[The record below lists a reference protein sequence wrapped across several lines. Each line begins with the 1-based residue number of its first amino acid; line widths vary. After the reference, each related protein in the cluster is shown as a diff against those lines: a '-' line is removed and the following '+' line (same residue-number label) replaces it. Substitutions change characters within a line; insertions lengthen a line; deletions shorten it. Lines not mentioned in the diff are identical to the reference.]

1 MKTTIKHY
9 LKHVPPIIFLILFA
23 ILIFQEITYKPEK
36 MEICD
41 QDTCVSIQSFSD
53 LKNSGMCVHSPCEI
67 IEEGR

>member
-1 MKTTIKHY
+1 MKTIIKNY
-9 LKHVPPIIFLILFA
+9 LRYPPRIAIGVFLA
-23 ILIFQEITYKPEK
+23 ILIFQAITYKPEK

-67 IEEGR
+67 IEEGK